1 MYHLHYTATLH
12 DHVCGKVTHG
22 KPPGP
27 HTVLTKEEED
37 MPEEWVLET
46 CRIGYGRSVK
56 ELRLAVQKVMKSDGC
71 PTL

>member
-27 HTVLTKEEED
+27 HTVLTKEEE
-37 MPEEWVLET
+37 EEWVLEM
-46 CRIGYGRSVK
+46 CRIGYGHSVEK
-56 ELRLAVQKVMKSDGC
+56 LRLAVQKIMNA
-71 PTL
+71 